1 LLGIA
6 DGSTNSQEKRIT
18 NDIQTGPAMSLAF
31 GGIRSLGFL
40 PMQILRKIQK
50 VPGGLMV
57 LPLLLGALLNTIDQ
71 LHLPFLQDALRSI
84 GAAPNA
90 EGQYEFL
97 RIGGFAQMLFKEGAP
112 ALIGLFLFCVGSQ
125 ITFALGGRALKK
137 GAIVAGTK
145 YASAVA
151 CGYLAALVFGPFE
164 GLLGLST
171 VTIIA
176 AMSNGNG
183 GLYAALTSQY
193 GNRSDVAAISVIS
206 LNDGPFLTLLALGLM
221 GQTFPVATFLSVLIP
236 LLLGMVLGNLDPE
249 IRAFLAPGERLT
261 IPFFAFALGAGMSFT
276 VFFNSDVLAAGLL
289 LGLATLLVTG
299 LGAALMLRLSGER
312 SQVAGVAEASTAGNA
327 AATPFFVA
335 GAAGQAASAGWMDPS
350 LAAKYLAI
358 RDVATAQISIAV
370 MTTAILCPVF
380 VILWHTWQK
389 RRGINASEDGQ
400 DRAGHGPGSG

>member
-1 LLGIA
+1 
-6 DGSTNSQEKRIT
+6 
-18 NDIQTGPAMSLAF
+18 
-31 GGIRSLGFL
+31 
-40 PMQILRKIQK
+40 MQILRRIQK
-50 VPGGLMV
+50 IPGGLMV
-57 LPLLLGALLNTIDQ
+57 VPLLLGALLNTIDQ
-71 LHLPFLQDALRSI
+71 LHLPFLQAALRFL
-84 GAAPNA
+84 GATPDIDGN
-90 EGQYEFL
+90 YEFL
-97 RIGGFAQMLFKEGAP
+97 RIGGFTEMLFKEGAP

-137 GAIVAGTK
+137 GALITGTK

-151 CGYLAALVFGPFE
+151 CGYLAAPVFGPFE
-164 GLLGLST
+164 GLLGLSM

-221 GQTFPVATFLSVLIP
+221 GQTFPITAFLSVLLP

-249 IRAFLAPGERLT
+249 IRAFLRPGERLT

-276 VFFNSDVLAAGLL
+276 VFLNSEVLAAGLL
-289 LGLATLLVTG
+289 LGLATLVVTG
-299 LGAALMLRLSGER
+299 FAAALVLRLSGEK

-327 AATPFFVA
+327 VATPFFVA
-335 GAAGQAASAGWMDPS
+335 SAAGQAAAAGWMDPEH
-350 LAAKYLAI
+350 AAQYLAI
-358 RDVATAQISIAV
+358 QEVATAQISVAV

-380 VILWHTWQK
+380 VILWHGWQK
-389 RRGINASEDGQ
+389 RRGIDAREE
-400 DRAGHGPGSG
+400 

>member
-1 LLGIA
+1 
-6 DGSTNSQEKRIT
+6 
-18 NDIQTGPAMSLAF
+18 
-31 GGIRSLGFL
+31 
-40 PMQILRKIQK
+40 MQILRKIQR

-57 LPLLLGALLNTIDQ
+57 VPLLLGALLNTVDQ
-71 LHLPFLQDALRSI
+71 LHLSFVQDALRSI

-90 EGQYEFL
+90 QGQYEFL
-97 RIGGFAQMLFKEGAP
+97 RLGGFAQMLFKEGAP

-137 GAIVAGTK
+137 GALVTGTK
-145 YASAVA
+145 YASAVT
-151 CGYLAALVFGPFE
+151 CGYVAAMIFGPFE

-221 GQTFPVATFLSVLIP
+221 GQTFPVAAFLSVLIP
-236 LLLGMVLGNLDPE
+236 LLLGMILGNLDPE

-276 VFFNSDVLAAGLL
+276 VFLNADVLAAGLF

-299 LGAALMLRLSGER
+299 LGGALVLRLFGER
-312 SQVAGVAEASTAGNA
+312 SQVAAVAEASTAGNA

-335 GAAGQAASAGWMDPS
+335 SAAGHAASAGWMDPA
-350 LAAKYLAI
+350 LAARYLAI
-358 RDVATAQISIAV
+358 QDVATAQISIAI

-380 VILWHTWQK
+380 VIFWNARQK
-389 RRGINASEDGQ
+389 RSGIDASDE
-400 DRAGHGPGSG
+400 HP